1 MACVVE
7 SSVSNTISAESKSSN
22 STPFLPMETYGT
34 KTIMLER
41 ASADSN
47 DVINVLIANKIAGE
61 NRRVKLGAQQPPHLY
76 QY

>member
-1 MACVVE
+1 
-7 SSVSNTISAESKSSN
+7 
-22 STPFLPMETYGT
+22 METYGT

-47 DVINVLIANKIAGE
+47 DVINVLIANKIAGDESLMTGE